1 MGMMPHWAPWEPGYT
16 PPMYEAVLV
25 LHNLLRWFVLSLGLW
40 ALFRPEP
47 KPGAFFAHALTLQV
61 VLGVVLAFVSP
72 YFQGLLAAF
81 GEAMRAGGE
90 ARFFAAEHWVGGLV
104 ALGLAHAGLARA
116 RRGKPGARLLF
127 GLALG
132 VLLLSIP
139 WFRPLVRL

>member
-1 MGMMPHWAPWEPGYT
+1 
-16 PPMYEAVLV
+16 
-25 LHNLLRWFVLSLGLW
+25 
-40 ALFRPEP
+40 
-47 KPGAFFAHALTLQV
+47 
-61 VLGVVLAFVSP
+61 
-72 YFQGLLAAF
+72 
-81 GEAMRAGGE
+81 MRAGGE

-132 VLLLSIP
+132 VLLLSVP

>member
-1 MGMMPHWAPWEPGYT
+1 MHEALLFLHNWVRW
-16 PPMYEAVLV
+16 AVL
-25 LHNLLRWFVLSLGLW
+25 LFGLW
-40 ALFRPEP
+40 ALLRPETR
-47 KPGAFFAHALTLQV
+47 PGAFFAHGLTLQV

-116 RRGKPGARLLF
+116 RKGRPGARLLF
-127 GLALG
+127 ALALG
-132 VLLLSIP
+132 VLLLSVP

>member
-1 MGMMPHWAPWEPGYT
+1 
-16 PPMYEAVLV
+16 MYEAVLA
-25 LHNLLRWFVLSLGLW
+25 LHNLVRWLVLFFGLW

-47 KPGAFFAHALTLQV
+47 RPGALFAHALTLQV
-61 VLGVVLAFVSP
+61 VLGVILAFVSP
-72 YFQGLLAAF
+72 YFHGLLAAF

-132 VLLLSIP
+132 VLLLSVP